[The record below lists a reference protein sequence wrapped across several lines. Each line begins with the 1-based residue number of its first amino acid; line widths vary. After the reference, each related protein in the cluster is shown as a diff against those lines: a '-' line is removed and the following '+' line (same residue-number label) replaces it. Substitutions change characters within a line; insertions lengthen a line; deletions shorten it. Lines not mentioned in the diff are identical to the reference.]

1 MRAVALFAVAALA
14 GCAAYEKQ
22 QSTRFE
28 PVGTSEFRFEAEA
41 GVDRA
46 EGSAEA
52 EAIRRGFIAD
62 YVRDNRV
69 CPGGYD
75 IIERK
80 PVIVRQALLGPVHR
94 IYYRGRCKN

>member
-1 MRAVALFAVAALA
+1 MRAAVLLTFAALA

-28 PVGTSEFRFEAEA
+28 PVGNSEFRFEAEA

-62 YVRDNRV
+62 YVRDNGV
-69 CPGGYD
+69 CPRGYE
-75 IIERK
+75 IVERR
-80 PVIVRQALLGPVHR
+80 PVLVRRALLGPVHR
-94 IYYRGRCKN
+94 IFYRGRCKS